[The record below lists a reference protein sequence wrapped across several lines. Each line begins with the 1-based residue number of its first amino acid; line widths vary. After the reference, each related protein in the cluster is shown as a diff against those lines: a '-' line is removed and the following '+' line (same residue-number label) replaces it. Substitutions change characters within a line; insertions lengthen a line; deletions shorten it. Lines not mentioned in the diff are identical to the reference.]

1 MNVLAVNKHSFSPSS
16 PIWMTLISYSWV
28 LYWIKPLILYWT
40 EVVGHLS
47 FFNDLEGKA
56 FSLLPIQNDVGYSCF
71 LYALYQDEESS
82 FYF

>member
-1 MNVLAVNKHSFSPSS
+1 M
-16 PIWMTLISYSWV
+16 
-28 LYWIKPLILYWT
+28 
-40 EVVGHLS
+40 VGHLS